1 MTIFKIQYRSAC
13 RILKPANLKKLREIK
28 MTSESRPRKSKN
40 NVNLF

>member
-1 MTIFKIQYRSAC
+1 MTVLIQHKNAG

-40 NVNLF
+40 NVNLC